1 MRLLGYARV
10 STQTQDLEPQLRQL
24 QHAGCSEIF
33 EEKASGASRARPEL
47 ARLLRQLRAGD
58 TLVVVRI
65 DRLARSLS
73 HLLTVIEQVRAAGG
87 QFRSLGDPIDTAGP
101 SGMLVLQIMGAI
113 AQFERALIV
122 ERTKAGLTAAR
133 AQGRVGGNPA
143 LQSRD
148 PAVLRKI
155 ATAREQT
162 RLADL
167 LPGADAW
174 LTIVRRLRP
183 AKAWDEVTAAVN
195 AALAPGQPSFTR
207 ERLVRTVRLFVR
219 EGLAEAALLDRAPR
233 RMTRNPRARRA
244 MELAASFLRG
254 RPRASLAEIGT
265 ELLRMGITPR
275 SGGVWADSS
284 VKLLLDR
291 ARKTGLLGEEHGRR
305 RQRRR
310 RSQPQSVIAL
320 RIERGGP

>member
-10 STQTQDLEPQLRQL
+10 STQAQDLEPQLRQL
-24 QHAGCSEIF
+24 RQAGCAEIF
-33 EEKASGASRARPEL
+33 EEKASGTHRARPEL

-73 HLLTVIEQVRAAGG
+73 HLLTVIERVREVGG
-87 QFRSLGDPIDTAGP
+87 HFRSLGDPIDTAGP

-122 ERTKAGLTAAR
+122 ERTKAGLAAAR

-143 LQSRD
+143 LRSRD
-148 PAVLRKI
+148 PTVLRKI

-162 RLADL
+162 RLATL
-167 LPGADAW
+167 LPSADAW
-174 LTIVRRLRP
+174 LVVVRRLRP
-183 AKAWDEVTAAVN
+183 GCSWDEVTEAVN
-195 AALAPGQPSFTR
+195 AALSPGHPAFTR

-219 EGLAEAALLDRAPR
+219 EGLAEPALLGRTPGR
-233 RMTRNPRARRA
+233 TTRDPKAKRA

-254 RPRASLAEIGT
+254 RPRASLADIGID
-265 ELLRMGITPR
+265 LARMGVTPR
-275 SGGVWADSS
+275 SGGAWAVSS

-291 ARKTGLLGEEHGRR
+291 ARKAGLIGEEHG
-305 RQRRR
+305 QRRR
-310 RSQPQSVIAL
+310 R
-320 RIERGGP
+320 